1 MLFSRRLFSEGREA
15 LDALTPVRTQGS
27 GVPAKYRVRRVKF
40 LVFRPLLFASITGE
54 LIRNTDSG
62 LPGPAKHI
70 PAT

>member
-1 MLFSRRLFSEGREA
+1 MLFSRRLFPGGREA

-27 GVPAKYRVRRVKF
+27 RVPAKCRVKRGKPLAF
-40 LVFRPLLFASITGE
+40 KPLLFAGITGE

-62 LPGPAKHI
+62 LPGPAKPM